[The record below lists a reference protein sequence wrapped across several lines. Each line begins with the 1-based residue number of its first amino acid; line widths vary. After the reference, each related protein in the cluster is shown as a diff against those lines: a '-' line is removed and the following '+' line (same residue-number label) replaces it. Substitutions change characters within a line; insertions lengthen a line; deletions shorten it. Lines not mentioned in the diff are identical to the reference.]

1 MLWVNVSGNYC
12 FTKLSFFRYH
22 LGVRVD
28 DGELRQLC
36 ILNTE
41 RKGEFCYTNAWGR
54 CMCFH
59 FLGCIMYSVGN
70 VFSIIR
76 NQILLTTW
84 KK

>member
-22 LGVRVD
+22 LVFGVD

-41 RKGEFCYTNAWGR
+41 RKGEFCYTNA
-54 CMCFH
+54 
-59 FLGCIMYSVGN
+59 
-70 VFSIIR
+70 
-76 NQILLTTW
+76 
-84 KK
+84 